1 MGEEAN
7 IKITLVYNWFLDML
21 YNWLGFITDLWH
33 ENGESFSIFQFAYL
47 LIYSNFSTLAFFLLL
62 VSSICFTSYGGLKV
76 SSLCFCMRNYFKNLF
91 VSSLCFSPWWPQ
103 CRDWGRALKI
113 CKRNWIQVR
122 QSSRFSVFFT
132 MMTLMQGLWGIA
144 LNICKSKWIQ
154 VC

>member
-7 IKITLVYNWFLDML
+7 IKITLVYNW
-21 YNWLGFITDLWH
+21 LGFITDLWH
-33 ENGESFSIFQFAYL
+33 ENSESFCICHFTFLS
-47 LIYSNFSTLAFFLLL
+47 IYSNLYSCFLLATCFFYL
-62 VSSICFTSYGGLKV
+62 LYKLWRPQSFFSMFLHEKLFQKSICFFSVFFTMMTSMQGL
-76 SSLCFCMRNYFKNLF
+76 
-91 VSSLCFSPWWPQ
+91 
-103 CRDWGRALKI
+103 WGRALKI

-132 MMTLMQGLWGIA
+132 MMTLMQGLWRIA